1 MKNKFYNS
9 LFAVF
14 LISVFTLIIFP
25 GCSDKGDPSLYPGTP
40 TAPNPATAPVI
51 SSISPAAPALAGVS
65 QITITGKNFST
76 NPLEDLV
83 YFNGVQVNLESA
95 TSTQLT
101 LTAPNI
107 TSDSI
112 TIMVA
117 VLNSSL
123 FSNRILY
130 SLSAVA
136 KDIYPDANSTFIVPY
151 SLASDNSGNI
161 YSSLTVNGSSSGVIE
176 IANDTSVTNY
186 APKGPETFWSS
197 MRFGPNGVLF
207 TARNV
212 SGVYQIP
219 AGGGAPKTYVA
230 ISPSSIKISQ
240 LEFDALGNLWA
251 GGNNSSLYRIN
262 QDKSVHSFPFV
273 ANITAMRI
281 YNDGGTNY
289 LYVAATQNSDVSI
302 QRFPIDSNDNLGAPQ
317 QYYDFTANYG
327 TGASITAL
335 EFSADGDMY
344 LGTNLPQAI
353 IVVHPDKSSA
363 PLYSG
368 ILKLTGVVSMAWG
381 SGNYLYYIRAQ
392 SFDVNGAL
400 VVPETIVKL
409 DIQKPGAPYFG
420 R

>member
-1 MKNKFYNS
+1 
-9 LFAVF
+9 
-14 LISVFTLIIFP
+14 
-25 GCSDKGDPSLYPGTP
+25 
-40 TAPNPATAPVI
+40 
-51 SSISPAAPALAGVS
+51 
-65 QITITGKNFST
+65 
-76 NPLEDLV
+76 
-83 YFNGVQVNLESA
+83 
-95 TSTQLT
+95 
-101 LTAPNI
+101 
-107 TSDSI
+107 
-112 TIMVA
+112 MVA

-123 FSNRILY
+123 FSNRINY
-130 SLSAVA
+130 SQVAVA

-151 SLASDNSGNI
+151 SLVSDNSGNI
-161 YSSLTVNGSSSGVIE
+161 YTSLTVNGSSAGVVKIT
-176 IANDTSVTNY
+176 NDNTVANY

-197 MRFGPNGVLF
+197 MRFGPNGILF

-219 AGGGAPKTYVA
+219 PGGGAPKTFVA

-240 LEFDALGNLWA
+240 LEFDAKGNLWA
-251 GGNNSSLYRIN
+251 GGNNSSIYRID
-262 QDKSVHSFPFV
+262 QDKSIHTFHCV

-289 LYVAATQNSDVSI
+289 LYVAATQNSNVSI
-302 QRFPIDSNDNLGAPQ
+302 QRFPIDSNDSLGAPQ

-327 TGASITAL
+327 TGVSITSL

-344 LGTNLPQAI
+344 LGTTLPQAI
-353 IVVHPDKSSA
+353 IDVHSDKSSA
-363 PLYSG
+363 PLYPG
-368 ILKLTGVVSMAWG
+368 ILKLAGTVSMAWG

-392 SFDVNGAL
+392 TFDVNGAL